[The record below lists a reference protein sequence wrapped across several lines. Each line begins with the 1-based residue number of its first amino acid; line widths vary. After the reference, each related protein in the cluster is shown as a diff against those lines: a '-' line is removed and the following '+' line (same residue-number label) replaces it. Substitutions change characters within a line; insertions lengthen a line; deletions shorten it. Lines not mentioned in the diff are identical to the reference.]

1 MVIRDL
7 ANQQAEEGGDVIF
20 HCELSKPGLP
30 IEWKKG
36 SVVLSCGEKYQ
47 MKETGLSYELQIFDL
62 KPCDSGRYSCSSGD
76 TISSASLVV
85 NGRMETLSS
94 SHAFLLPSFIFAPPS
109 SPSHCISSSPFL
121 TLYR

>member
-7 ANQQAEEGGDVIF
+7 ANQQAEEGGDVIL